1 MTDPT
6 GDSPDQALDARPAP
20 AVPGS
25 IGDLLDL
32 ARRLFGPDLGLTLD
46 LPPRDPAQ
54 DRPPPDFGIPAP

>member
-32 ARRLFGPDLGLTLD
+32 ARRLFGPISASRSIC
-46 LPPRDPAQ
+46 PPRDPAQ